1 MEAVNT
7 KDVEVMLITPIMKDV
22 FDGKFIELDFSQNLA
37 ILPKLEVQSAHFSNK
52 QYTLHCAI
60 AKTFDK
66 RYHCHLS
73 HDRKHDGIFSD
84 HVLRDLIINY
94 NISNEALWAQK
105 DKHLPNTRTN
115 ICLDF
120 YSHWLTNLIQGS
132 YTLWSCWW
140 WQGSHWCDV
149 KFWSKEYLK
158 EGHCDTSFFLQ
169 FFWHSWVSFFKKS
182 TVLLPYY
189 SSRESSAS
197 LSKCW

>member
-1 MEAVNT
+1 MINFKKKSDDKACKVYSYQRIIERYIRKEGKPVEYQITAHVDDT
-7 KDVEVMLITPIMKDV
+7 KPIKHLLSLIRDGGCEIMKDV

-37 ILPKLEVQSAHFSNK
+37 ILPKLEVQSAHFFNK

-132 YTLWSCWW
+132 YTLWSCW
-140 WQGSHWCDV
+140 
-149 KFWSKEYLK
+149 
-158 EGHCDTSFFLQ
+158 
-169 FFWHSWVSFFKKS
+169 
-182 TVLLPYY
+182 
-189 SSRESSAS
+189 
-197 LSKCW
+197 

>member
-1 MEAVNT
+1 MCNCKNFWQTV
-7 KDVEVMLITPIMKDV
+7 
-22 FDGKFIELDFSQNLA
+22 SWS
-37 ILPKLEVQSAHFSNK
+37 LESWQKAWWYFQWPRFERSHH
-52 QYTLHCAI
+52 QLQ
-60 AKTFDK
+60 
-66 RYHCHLS
+66 HL
-73 HDRKHDGIFSD
+73 
-84 HVLRDLIINY
+84 
-94 NISNEALWAQK
+94 

-140 WQGSHWCDV
+140 WQESHWCDV

-197 LSKCW
+197 SSKCW